1 MNILIADFD
10 RKFVDE
16 LQRNWSLAGTDLHV
30 CSDEKTLMPLVK
42 KTSIDLAFIEVPF
55 LMLDNMDMISY
66 LKERQ
71 PSIEIFVLCD
81 DRNWQGAASAITRGA
96 SSFLKKPITL
106 SLLENT
112 ARKIQAQQQNK
123 SNTQLM
129 ESQVLDSLLGDTP
142 EMRKILK
149 TVYKVAPTNSSLLI
163 TGESGSGKEFLAN
176 VVHRYSK
183 RASEPFV
190 PVNCG
195 AIPENLVESEL
206 FGSKKGSYTGSTAD
220 KKGLFESANGCT
232 LFLDE
237 VGELSLATQV
247 KLLRFLQSHEI
258 RRVGE
263 TEARYL
269 DIRIIAATN
278 RNLQQAMHEGRFRED
293 LYYRLNTFHLQLPPL
308 RERKPVIPN
317 LIRYF
322 ILKNKESQG
331 KEIHDLEPAA
341 LYALTKYPY
350 PGNIRE
356 LENIMEHAIV
366 LSEGG
371 IIKLEDLPEH
381 VQEEAREKT
390 VAIPHIKDS
399 SNNIVQ
405 DNVVQEEIIRDNEED
420 VEEVEKSI
428 DNPIGKPIQFVPIT
442 GSTNNAGLL
451 THNPTKYL
459 THNTAPTH
467 TDDVEDD
474 ILSLEEMER
483 RHILHALSVCKGN
496 KTEVCKKLGI
506 SRATLW
512 RKLKELKIAIDGGD
526 EQ

>member
-1 MNILIADFD
+1 MMNILIADFD
-10 RKFVDE
+10 RKFVEE
-16 LQRNWSLAGTDLHV
+16 LQRNWSLNGTNLQV
-30 CSDEKTLMPLVK
+30 CSDEKTLMALIK

-55 LMLDNMDMISY
+55 LMLDNMDLISY

-71 PSIEIFVLCD
+71 PGVEIFVLCD

-96 SSFLKKPITL
+96 SSFLKKPVSL
-106 SLLENT
+106 SLLEST
-112 ARKIQAQQQNK
+112 ASKIQAQQQNK

-183 RASEPFV
+183 RANEPFV

-220 KKGLFESANGCT
+220 KKGLFESANGGT

-278 RNLQQAMHEGRFRED
+278 RDLQKAMHEGRFRED

-308 RERKPVIPN
+308 RDRKPVIPN

-322 ILKNKESQG
+322 ILKNKEAQG

-341 LYALTKYPY
+341 LYALSKYPY

-371 IIKLEDLPEH
+371 IIKLEDLPEY
-381 VQEEAREKT
+381 VQVEAREKT
-390 VAIPHIKDS
+390 VAIPHIKDAGNYKES
-399 SNNIVQ
+399 ASEPV
-405 DNVVQEEIIRDNEED
+405 RDI
-420 VEEVEKSI
+420 VEEVEEDEKSAE
-428 DNPIGKPIQFVPIT
+428 NPIGTPIHFEPISGKT
-442 GSTNNAGLL
+442 DSAGLL

-459 THNTAPTH
+459 AHNPEP
-467 TDDVEDD
+467 VEEE
-474 ILSLEEMER
+474 ILSLDEMER
-483 RHILHALSVCKGN
+483 RHILHALSICKGN

-512 RKLKELKIAIDGGD
+512 RKLKELKIEMDGG
-526 EQ
+526 EE

>member
-1 MNILIADFD
+1 
-10 RKFVDE
+10 
-16 LQRNWSLAGTDLHV
+16 
-30 CSDEKTLMPLVK
+30 
-42 KTSIDLAFIEVPF
+42 
-55 LMLDNMDMISY
+55 MLDNMDLISY

-71 PSIEIFVLCD
+71 PGVEIFVLCD

-96 SSFLKKPITL
+96 SSFLKKPVTL
-106 SLLENT
+106 SLLEST
-112 ARKIQAQQQNK
+112 ASKIQAQQQNK

-149 TVYKVAPTNSSLLI
+149 TVYKVAPTNSTLLI

-183 RASEPFV
+183 RANEPFV

-220 KKGLFESANGCT
+220 KKGLFESANGGT

-308 RERKPVIPN
+308 RDRKPVIPN
-317 LIRYF
+317 LIHYF
-322 ILKNKESQG
+322 ILKNKEAQG

-366 LSEGG
+366 LSESGV
-371 IIKLEDLPEH
+371 IKLEDLPEY
-381 VQEEAREKT
+381 VQVEAREKT
-390 VAIPHIKDS
+390 VAIPHIKEAVS
-399 SNNIVQ
+399 LKESAGEPVF
-405 DNVVQEEIIRDNEED
+405 DNDEEAEEN
-420 VEEVEKSI
+420 EKSAE
-428 DNPIGKPIQFVPIT
+428 NPLGKPIHFEPISGKT
-442 GSTNNAGLL
+442 DSAGLL
-451 THNPTKYL
+451 THNPTKFI
-459 THNTAPTH
+459 THNPMP
-467 TDDVEDD
+467 EEEE
-474 ILSLEEMER
+474 ILSLDEMER
-483 RHILHALSVCKGN
+483 RHILHALSICKGN

-512 RKLKELKIAIDGGD
+512 RKLKELKIEMDSGED
-526 EQ
+526 

>member
-30 CSDEKTLMPLVK
+30 CSDEKALMPLVK

-106 SLLENT
+106 SLLEST

-149 TVYKVAPTNSSLLI
+149 TVYKVAPTNSTLLI

-220 KKGLFESANGCT
+220 KKGLFESANGGT

-237 VGELSLATQV
+237 VGELSLSTQV

-278 RNLQQAMHEGRFRED
+278 RDLQKAMHEGRFRED

-322 ILKNKESQG
+322 ILKSKEAQG

-341 LYALTKYPY
+341 LYALSKYPY

-356 LENIMEHAIV
+356 LENIVEHAIV

-371 IIKLEDLPEH
+371 VIKLEDLPEE
-381 VQEEAREKT
+381 VQVEAREKT

-399 SNNIVQ
+399 
-405 DNVVQEEIIRDNEED
+405 DNSAPAEGVISEDFLREKDEEIETP
-420 VEEVEKSI
+420 V
-428 DNPIGKPIQFVPIT
+428 KPISFAPI
-442 GSTNNAGLL
+442 SSKPENAGLL

-459 THNTAPTH
+459 THNPET
-467 TDDVEDD
+467 EDEE
-474 ILSLEEMER
+474 ILSLDEMER
-483 RHILHALSVCKGN
+483 RHILHALSICKGN
-496 KTEVCKKLGI
+496 KTEVCKRLGI

-512 RKLKELKIAIDGGD
+512 RKLKELKIAIDGGMSD
-526 EQ
+526 EP

>member
-10 RKFVDE
+10 RKFVEE
-16 LQRNWSLAGTDLHV
+16 LQRNWSIAGTNLLV
-30 CSDEKTLMPLVK
+30 CSDEKTLMPLIK

-55 LMLDNMDMISY
+55 LMLDNMDLISY

-71 PSIEIFVLCD
+71 PGVEIFVLCD

-96 SSFLKKPITL
+96 SSFLKKPVTL
-106 SLLENT
+106 SLLEST
-112 ARKIQAQQQNK
+112 ASKIQAQQQNK

-149 TVYKVAPTNSSLLI
+149 TVYKVAPTNSTLLI

-183 RASEPFV
+183 RANEPFV

-220 KKGLFESANGCT
+220 KKGLFESANGGT

-308 RERKPVIPN
+308 RDRKPVIPN

-322 ILKNKESQG
+322 ILKNKEAQG

-371 IIKLEDLPEH
+371 VIKLEDLPEY
-381 VQEEAREKT
+381 VQVEAREKT
-390 VAIPHIKDS
+390 VAIPHIKEAVSNKDS
-399 SNNIVQ
+399 ASEPAY
-405 DNVVQEEIIRDNEED
+405 DKTARDI
-420 VEEVEKSI
+420 VEEEEKSAE
-428 DNPIGKPIQFVPIT
+428 NPLGKPIHFEPISGKT
-442 GSTNNAGLL
+442 DSAGLL
-451 THNPTKYL
+451 THNPTKFI
-459 THNTAPTH
+459 THNPAPA
-467 TDDVEDD
+467 EEEE
-474 ILSLEEMER
+474 ILSLDEMER
-483 RHILHALSVCKGN
+483 RHILHALSICKGN

-512 RKLKELKIAIDGGD
+512 RKLKELKIEMDGGED
-526 EQ
+526 